1 MNNELIQFVDII
13 LYRFEKSVQN
23 SNKKFVYFKAGNNA
37 RSPSEIL
44 SHLVDL
50 SNYSLGILNA
60 AKPSYSENS
69 LLEKINSNFL
79 AMKSHLA
86 NNSGDADT
94 TRKLINGPLSD
105 TLTHIGQL
113 ALLRRLN
120 GNPIA
125 WENYTNVNT

>member
-1 MNNELIQFVDII
+1 MNNELIQFIDII
-13 LYRFEKSVQN
+13 LYRLEKSVQN
-23 SNKKFVYFKAGNNA
+23 SNEKYLNFKPGNDT
-37 RSPSEIL
+37 RSPAEIL
-44 SHLVDL
+44 SHLVDV
-50 SNYSLGILNA
+50 SNYGLGILKA
-60 AKPSYSENS
+60 AKPSFSEDS

-86 NNSGDADT
+86 NNSADKDT

-113 ALLRRLN
+113 AFLRRLE

-125 WENYTNVNT
+125 WENYTNANT